1 MVKEIKYYLL
11 IASLFVVLSTSAQE
25 KWEKPAGGIENAQVV
40 IEKDKV
46 ISLRPVSRRFKAID
60 ISVPTVKPMTFQYN
74 FSQITDSLPS
84 LQVIVRPKTMRN
96 TPLEKFYGITAKVG
110 YGNYSSPYILLNAG
124 NKRSDEFMFNT
135 YFNHYSSGKG
145 PVADKFSGQGLT
157 ALGLD
162 SKYFLNN
169 VVLSGKLGFTNQS
182 YSMYGYDIAQIEAP
196 GFDQQVHKQK
206 LNQFSVALKMAD
218 NDVNNDSD
226 QSLELKAN
234 YLSNNHNTS
243 EFLVDVNYDLFW
255 QLAKEWQLDFDANY
269 SLANQNDATGNPLN
283 RNFLRLSPKINY
295 SWSPFTFIAGLEGF
309 YQNDPQDMNEG
320 KLYVY
325 PVLGA
330 SYDLATNHSLNITY
344 SGNIE
349 RLSLKQ
355 LYSENLYL
363 DSTLVVNNNINNISI
378 NVGLKGK
385 ITERFG
391 YELSYNYLHYKR
403 LMFYDNN
410 ALDTARFGL
419 VFDNGGAVNNR
430 IAGNAKFLVNKNLD
444 LSLSAAFNNYT
455 TVDQA
460 EAWHKP
466 RFETDFTTNIY
477 LLDKLRIRLT
487 YFMMEGIKARDSSA
501 QTLTLNT
508 VHDLNIGADL
518 SFTERA
524 GLFLELRNILGGNYQ
539 IYNNYPVRGFQVLGG
554 LSYKF

>member
-11 IASLFVVLSTSAQE
+11 IASLLVALSVGAQE

-60 ISVPTVKPMTFQYN
+60 ISAPTVKPMAFQYN
-74 FSQITDSLPS
+74 FSEISDSLPS

-96 TPLEKFYGITAKVG
+96 TPLEKFYGLTAKIG
-110 YGNYSSPYILLNAG
+110 YGNYNSPYILLNAG
-124 NKRSDEFMFNT
+124 NKRSDEFMFNM

-145 PVADKFSGQGLT
+145 PIADKFSGQGLT

-182 YSMYGYDIAQIEAP
+182 YSMYGYDLAQIEAP
-196 GFDQQVHKQK
+196 GFNQEVHKQK
-206 LNQFSVALKMAD
+206 LNQFNVALKMAD
-218 NDVNNDSD
+218 NNTKNDSD

-243 EFLVDVNYDLFW
+243 EFLFDANYNLYW
-255 QLAKEWQLDFDANY
+255 QLAKEWQLDLDASY
-269 SLANQNDATGNPLN
+269 SLANQDDAVGNSLN
-283 RNFLRLSPKINY
+283 RNFVRLSPKISY
-295 SWSPFTFIAGLEGF
+295 LWSPFTFVAGLEGF
-309 YQNDPQDMNEG
+309 YQNDPQDLNEG
-320 KLYVY
+320 KFYVY

-330 SYDLATNHSLNITY
+330 SYELAKNHTLNLTY
-344 SGNIE
+344 AGNIE

-355 LYSENLYL
+355 LYSDNLYL
-363 DSTLVVNNNINNISI
+363 DSTVVANNNINDVSI
-378 NVGLKGK
+378 DFGLKGK

-391 YELSYNYLHYKR
+391 YALSYNYLHFKR
-403 LMFYDNN
+403 LMFFDNN

-430 IAGNAKFLVNKNLD
+430 ISGNAKFMVNKNLD
-444 LSLSAAFNNYT
+444 LSLSAAINNYT

-487 YFMMEGIKARDSSA
+487 YFLLEGIKARDSTA
-501 QTLTLNT
+501 QTISLNT

-518 SFTERA
+518 SFTDRA
-524 GLFLELRNILGGNYQ
+524 GLFLELRNIFGGNYQ

-554 LSYKF
+554 FSYKF